1 MKSWTFTLYTFVLQ
15 NQLDLDAKYVK
26 SLKEG
31 DLSTPN
37 GILDCTAAAYQ
48 LQRCVRA
55 DIHPGN
61 NYTQKYLHE
70 V

>member
-1 MKSWTFTLYTFVLQ
+1 M
-15 NQLDLDAKYVK
+15 K

-37 GILDCTAAAYQ
+37 GILDCTAASYQ

-55 DIHPGN
+55 DIHPGIDN
-61 NYTQKYLHE
+61 RL

>member
-1 MKSWTFTLYTFVLQ
+1 M
-15 NQLDLDAKYVK
+15 K

-37 GILDCTAAAYQ
+37 GILDCTAASYQ

-55 DIHPGN
+55 DIHPGKN
-61 NYTQKYLHE
+61 TKYVKYLKE
-70 V
+70 GDLSTPNGIQLNLF

>member
-1 MKSWTFTLYTFVLQ
+1 MR
-15 NQLDLDAKYVK
+15 

-37 GILDCTAAAYQ
+37 GILDCTAAAHQ

-55 DIHPGN
+55 DIHKGEN
-61 NYTQKYLHE
+61 VCVLMSVCVLIMVSVFLSLLTSMS
-70 V
+70 